1 MSFFGPREVCS
12 LPLAANRMMKSAT
25 SAWLMKCFVPLTT

>member
-1 MSFFGPREVCS
+1 MRLRPPASSPV
-12 LPLAANRMMKSAT
+12 AMKTMTKSAT